1 MGKVYGPEDVVP
13 RKEKPVPDLTP
24 APMPQPLTPIRLE
37 EVRRD
42 IESIEE
48 IRRDIESIKVE
59 IAKIKLALKA
69 HSIAIE

>member
-1 MGKVYGPEDVVP
+1 VGKVYGPEDVVH

-24 APMPQPLTPIRLE
+24 APMPQPLTPIRL
-37 EVRRD
+37 
-42 IESIEE
+42 EE

>member
-1 MGKVYGPEDVVP
+1 VGEVYGPEDVVH
-13 RKEKPVPDLTP
+13 RNGKPVPDLPP
-24 APMPQPLTPIRLE
+24 ASMPQPLTPIRL
-37 EVRRD
+37 
-42 IESIEE
+42 EE

>member
-1 MGKVYGPEDVVP
+1 MGEVYGPEDVVH
-13 RKEKPVPDLTP
+13 RNGKPVPDLPP
-24 APMPQPLTPIRLE
+24 ASMPQPLTPIRLE
-37 EVRRD
+37 ETRKD

>member
-1 MGKVYGPEDVVP
+1 VGKVYGPEDVVP

-24 APMPQPLTPIRLE
+24 APMPQSLTPIRL
-37 EVRRD
+37 
-42 IESIEE
+42 EE